1 MRDLGRTRS
10 GFIDNLSDRSCG
22 QTPRWT
28 ISNERGE
35 SELGGATDSLSSNRS
50 SPRVLGASQGGPA
63 FHDITSPIK
72 CFPRLSP
79 FLASLH
85 TPHRDSNRLR
95 LWKFLAH
102 PHASST
108 VVTHIVCPRRTT
120 HTISHHSFRPV
131 HSPPR
136 RSPSARHVVTTVL
149 NTTTDGGR
157 LVELQSPLFR
167 LQIHLRKVGSNHRSQ
182 RYILSPF
189 FLRLHRLM
197 VRFAMRPWTSG
208 WQAYL

>member
-28 ISNERGE
+28 ISNEWGE

-50 SPRVLGASQGGPA
+50 SPSVLGASQGGPA

-85 TPHRDSNRLR
+85 TPTGTQTGCAYGNFWSTHMLR
-95 LWKFLAH
+95 QPWS
-102 PHASST
+102 PM
-108 VVTHIVCPRRTT
+108 VCVR
-120 HTISHHSFRPV
+120 
-131 HSPPR
+131 
-136 RSPSARHVVTTVL
+136 
-149 NTTTDGGR
+149 G
-157 LVELQSPLFR
+157 ELRIP
-167 LQIHLRKVGSNHRSQ
+167 
-182 RYILSPF
+182 
-189 FLRLHRLM
+189 
-197 VRFAMRPWTSG
+197 
-208 WQAYL
+208 